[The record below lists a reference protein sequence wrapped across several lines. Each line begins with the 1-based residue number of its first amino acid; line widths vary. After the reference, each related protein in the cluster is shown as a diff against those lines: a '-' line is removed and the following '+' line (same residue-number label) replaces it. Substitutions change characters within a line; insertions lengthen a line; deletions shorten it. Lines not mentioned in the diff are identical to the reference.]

1 LGCAALFLFVAREMN
16 ALVNLLETTLAGMG
30 YELVDFE
37 QSNRGKMLQVFIDLP
52 YVVGV
57 PGKSITV
64 EDCQAVS
71 NQLTRLFAVEGVDYD
86 RLEISSPGL
95 DRVLRKPA
103 DFERFA
109 GEQVNMKMRM
119 PVNGR
124 KKFAGVIRSVAD
136 GRVELGI
143 EDGNVSLELAN
154 LDKARLVPKIE
165 F

>member
-1 LGCAALFLFVAREMN
+1 MGCPALFLFVAREMN

-52 YVVGV
+52 YVVGT
-57 PGKSITV
+57 PEKSITV

-71 NQLTRLFAVEGVDYD
+71 NQLTRLFAVEGVDYE
-86 RLEISSPGL
+86 RLEISSPGM
-95 DRVLRKPA
+95 DRVLRKLA
-103 DFERFA
+103 DFERFS
-109 GEQVNMKMRM
+109 GEQASVKMRL
-119 PVNGR
+119 PVDGR
-124 KKFAGVIRSVAD
+124 KKFTGVIRGVSG
-136 GRVELGI
+136 GRIELEI
-143 EDGNVSLELAN
+143 EGGSVSLDLVN

>member
-1 LGCAALFLFVAREMN
+1 MN

-30 YELVDFE
+30 YELVEVE

-52 YVVGV
+52 YAFGA
-57 PGKSITV
+57 PARNITV
-64 EDCQAVS
+64 DDCQAVS
-71 NQLTRLFAVEGVDYD
+71 NQLTRLFAVEGIDYD
-86 RLEISSPGL
+86 RLEISSPGI

-103 DFERFA
+103 DFERFS
-109 GEQVNMKMRM
+109 GEQASVKMRL

-124 KKFAGVIRSVAD
+124 KKFTGVIRSVGD
-136 GRVELGI
+136 GRIELDI
-143 EDGNVSLELAN
+143 EGGSVSLELAN

>member
-1 LGCAALFLFVAREMN
+1 MN

-30 YELVDFE
+30 YELVDLE
-37 QSNRGKMLQVFIDLP
+37 QSNRGRMLQVFIDLP
-52 YVVGV
+52 YVVGS
-57 PGKSITV
+57 PARSIKV

-86 RLEISSPGL
+86 RLEVSSPGV
-95 DRVLRKPA
+95 DRVLRKQA

-109 GEQVNMKMRM
+109 GEQASVKLRLA
-119 PVNGR
+119 VDGR
-124 KKFAGVIRSVAD
+124 KKFTGVIRSVSD
-136 GRVELGI
+136 GRIELKI
-143 EDGNVSLELAN
+143 EGGRVSLDLAN

>member
-1 LGCAALFLFVAREMN
+1 MN
-16 ALVNLLETTLAGMG
+16 ALVKLLETTLAGMG
-30 YELVDFE
+30 YELVDLE
-37 QSNRGKMLQVFIDLP
+37 QSNRGKLLQVFIDLP
-52 YVVGV
+52 HVVGA
-57 PGKSITV
+57 PEKSITV

-86 RLEISSPGL
+86 RLEISSPGM

-109 GEQVNMKMRM
+109 GEQVNMKMRL

-124 KKFAGVIRSVAD
+124 KKFAGVIRSVVD
-136 GRVELGI
+136 GRVELDI
-143 EDGNVSLELAN
+143 EGGSVSLELVN

>member
-1 LGCAALFLFVAREMN
+1 MN

-30 YELVDFE
+30 YELVDVE

-52 YVVGV
+52 YGIGA

-64 EDCQAVS
+64 DDCQAVS

-86 RLEISSPGL
+86 RLEISSPGM
-95 DRVLRKPA
+95 DRVLRKQA

-109 GEQVNMKMRM
+109 GQEVSVKMRL
-119 PVNGR
+119 PVDGR
-124 KKFAGVIRSVAD
+124 KKFTGVIRQVAE
-136 GRVELGI
+136 GRIELEI
-143 EDGNVSLELAN
+143 EGGSVSLDLAN
-154 LDKARLVPKIE
+154 MDKARLVPNIE

>member
-1 LGCAALFLFVAREMN
+1 LGWSALFLFVAREMN
-16 ALVNLLETTLAGMG
+16 ALVNLLETTLSGMG

-37 QSNRGKMLQVFIDLP
+37 PSSRGKLLQVFIDLP
-52 YVVGV
+52 YVVGA
-57 PGKSITV
+57 PEKSITV

-86 RLEISSPGL
+86 RLEISSPGM

-109 GEQVNMKMRM
+109 GEEASVKMRL

-124 KKFAGVIRSVAD
+124 KKFTGVIRGVGD
-136 GRVELGI
+136 GRIQLDI
-143 EDGNVSLELAN
+143 EGGSVSLDLAN
-154 LDKARLVPKIE
+154 MDKARLVPKIE